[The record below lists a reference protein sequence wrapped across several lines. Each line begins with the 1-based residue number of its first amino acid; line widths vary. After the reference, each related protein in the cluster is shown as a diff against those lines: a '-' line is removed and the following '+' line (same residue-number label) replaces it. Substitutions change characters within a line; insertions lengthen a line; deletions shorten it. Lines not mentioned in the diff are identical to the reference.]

1 MDSIRNRRNTE
12 LLVEKARTSPKKHFK
27 KIIRAFTKIKKD
39 NTNIRIWWPAGI
51 TVLLPKTK
59 NLEYEK
65 DYRPITCLNM
75 SYKIMTA
82 VVAKYVREHMMENEN
97 WDEG

>member
-1 MDSIRNRRNTE
+1 M
-12 LLVEKARTSPKKHFK
+12 
-27 KIIRAFTKIKKD
+27 
-39 NTNIRIWWPAGI
+39 
-51 TVLLPKTK
+51 LLPKTK

-97 WDEG
+97 WDEGQLRVVEGVLGRVDQLLLIAALWKK